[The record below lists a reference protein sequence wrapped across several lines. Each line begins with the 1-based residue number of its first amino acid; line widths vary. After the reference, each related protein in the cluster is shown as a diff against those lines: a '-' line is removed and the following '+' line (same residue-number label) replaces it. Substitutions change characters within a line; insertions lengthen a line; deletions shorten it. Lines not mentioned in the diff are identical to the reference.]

1 MNQDSSMSTLNEFL
15 TVSNLKIL
23 LSHIMSYSKSNNVQ
37 IPLHKIKLIL
47 VDVMN
52 TIREDDRI
60 KNLTLSDINKK
71 TINICNKIIQDTKSN
86 LPVKSVIPMAT
97 TTSEDKKNVSLEMD
111 KITKDRDETSK
122 TNTVTDN
129 ITEHSKQINDE
140 AFDEKHFLKTLD
152 EIQKNRDD
160 FNSKL
165 NNIQPKQT
173 IDFQNIESFTNNTNI
188 DVVELDNP
196 INVIAIKND
205 NDNTNVD
212 KICSNIDESNSFQRT
227 LDTTIQQSSELS
239 LHPKIFYQENST
251 INDVMNS
258 KVMLKSGGPEHDIT
272 KAYLDSYKQS
282 IKTKKINKTH
292 YILINSYDRN
302 WINDKNRYQY
312 NINFTNAEH
321 NIQQIPY
328 YQNNKTIPFTKTT
341 NFDGIDNTMGWID
354 KFDIQHDPYDSALPD
369 GDIVGYEDVNKI
381 IDDDASLS
389 KFKDIH
395 SIKVSNVTIP
405 IEVYFRHVNSINV
418 NIAREHTFNF
428 NFPYVLLNIDEFND
442 VYDGTDNTIRKC
454 FCQLQYDNHFTCP
467 NGRGYIILKPVQNE
481 SKLFS
486 PTPLSTLSKMTI
498 SLTKPNGELLNYNI
512 DGIKILAIQSIQTY
526 YLKITTTTFF
536 NRDSFM
542 IGDFIR
548 FQNYQIFKIN
558 SSLND
563 TYISQVNGFINRSEG
578 HEIYQ
583 IGEPNNDGYYNSFN
597 IFAPG
602 SFNDHIGKFNV
613 ETTLVNTLTEF
624 NDVISSKNIINDT
637 STYDN
642 GYLLNM
648 SLQNSISMVVE
659 TKIVDSSIVS
669 GENV

>member
-1 MNQDSSMSTLNEFL
+1 MNQDTSMSTLNEFL

-23 LSHIMSYSKSNNVQ
+23 LSHIMSYSKNNNVQ
-37 IPLHKIKLIL
+37 VPLHKIKLIL

-60 KNLTLSDINKK
+60 TNLTLSDINKK
-71 TINICNKIIQDTKSN
+71 TINICNKIIQDTTSN
-86 LPVKSVIPMAT
+86 LPIKSFIPMAT

-111 KITKDRDETSK
+111 KITKDREETSK

-129 ITEHSKQINDE
+129 MTEHSKPINDE
-140 AFDEKHFLKTLD
+140 AFDETHFLKTLD
-152 EIQKNRDD
+152 QIQKNRDD
-160 FNSKL
+160 FNTKL

-173 IDFQNIESFTNNTNI
+173 IDFQNIESFTNNINI
-188 DVVELDNP
+188 EAVELDTP
-196 INVIAIKND
+196 INVIAIKNY

-227 LDTTIQQSSELS
+227 LDTTIQQSSELL
-239 LHPKIFYQENST
+239 LHPKIFYEENAT

-272 KAYLDSYKQS
+272 NAYLDSYKQS

-302 WINDKNRYQY
+302 WINDQNRYQY
-312 NINFTNAEH
+312 SINFTNTEH

-328 YQNNKTIPFTKTT
+328 YENNETIPFTKTT

-354 KFDIQHDPYDSALPD
+354 KFDVEHDPYNSALPN
-369 GDIVGYEDVNKI
+369 GEIVGYEDVNKV

-418 NIAREHTFNF
+418 NVAREYTFNF

-498 SLTKPNGELLNYNI
+498 SLTKPNGELLNYNT

-526 YLKITTTTFF
+526 YLKVTTTTFF

-542 IGDFIR
+542 IGDFVR
-548 FQNYQIFKIN
+548 FQNYQLFKIN

-563 TYISQVNGFINRSEG
+563 KDISQVNAFINRSEG

-624 NDVISSKNIINDT
+624 NDIISSKNIINDT

-659 TKIVDSSIVS
+659 TKVVDSSVVS
-669 GENV
+669 GENI